1 MENDAFFKLE
11 HGVHDE
17 NKAKESVPVLTQLQR
32 LNDAQWSDPYTQSQQ
47 LRRKFRDQKRID
59 KANLEKKEQ
68 LRDKMSLHID
78 LVDEHP
84 DDHVKAKLT
93 EFADPVI
100 TGAEK
105 RKAQVQVGPL
115 FSKRTLSASS
125 GSAKEDLAT
134 RLVTQTRKKVDPFL
148 QGSTSFPRPSTNVTG
163 NINGLAN
170 VVLKTSST
178 AANDKRSAA
187 GSGSSL
193 KSLVS
198 SHYVDSDDSDA

>member
-1 MENDAFFKLE
+1 MVGLWLKLHPDEALMEKMENDAFFKLE

-93 EFADPVI
+93 EFAG
-100 TGAEK
+100 TCHL
-105 RKAQVQVGPL
+105 QFLL
-115 FSKRTLSASS
+115 FYPMRVS
-125 GSAKEDLAT
+125 
-134 RLVTQTRKKVDPFL
+134 
-148 QGSTSFPRPSTNVTG
+148 
-163 NINGLAN
+163 NIQ
-170 VVLKTSST
+170 
-178 AANDKRSAA
+178 
-187 GSGSSL
+187 
-193 KSLVS
+193 
-198 SHYVDSDDSDA
+198 